1 MSVVSH
7 TSPTADYIQIL
18 NRITNTRA
26 SFIQIKMPTADDMNH
41 EKEKKIKKAGDCL
54 CLCRSMLRNASE
66 TKLSKEGDRRER
78 RVRACGSAGDRA
90 SGSADGK
97 PRNGVGSSSVGWV
110 RGAKRPFG
118 GAGPTASGGWMTRG
132 AHVLAGSGRVVGD
145 SVSSSSSPNSV
156 RTCRWCLTF
165 LLLDEKSKYSF
176 ITFIFFMIDVFV
188 RKKKQS

>member
-41 EKEKKIKKAGDCL
+41 EKEKKNQESGGLPLPVPLNAPKCLGDEAL
-54 CLCRSMLRNASE
+54 
-66 TKLSKEGDRRER
+66 EGG
-78 RVRACGSAGDRA
+78 GSAREARSRVWIGRG
-90 SGSADGK
+90 SGEWIG
-97 PRNGVGSSSVGWV
+97 GWKTKKWRWKQQRWLGARSEEAV
-110 RGAKRPFG
+110 RGC
-118 GAGPTASGGWMTRG
+118 GPHGSWGWMTRG
-132 AHVLAGSGRVVGD
+132 AHVLARSGRVVDD

-188 RKKKQS
+188 RKKK